1 MNTNVDSLNTR
12 NHIPVWIHCNQCK
25 LSTHSNEN
33 KLCVSDCGHVHCEQC
48 IYRVNQQNITNSDGN
63 TLICPMC
70 QTIAIFINLDQRLP
84 LELQKALTPVNV
96 HLADALKISE
106 FQLDQY
112 HSLIDHLKSSLSHV
126 NAKFEQL
133 QTKCFNLERYIHNL
147 NGRNLENEVM
157 KNKTLMNQL
166 NSMSKRSTTND
177 KVINLDDTSS
187 IGSTR
192 FSPSRLSFRPS
203 DGTRVSPHN
212 NPMNTRFNAKVGY
225 GTNMNHQNSLPS
237 NNAFRSPMTPKQPG
251 SSIRGQY
258 DSPLSAVGTFKVQS
272 NQQSAYVQSSKFQ
285 NGIRH
290 SSSPT
295 FISSNSKRPQTAS
308 NLQFSSSVKPS

>member
-1 MNTNVDSLNTR
+1 
-12 NHIPVWIHCNQCK
+12 
-25 LSTHSNEN
+25 
-33 KLCVSDCGHVHCEQC
+33 
-48 IYRVNQQNITNSDGN
+48 
-63 TLICPMC
+63 
-70 QTIAIFINLDQRLP
+70 
-84 LELQKALTPVNV
+84 
-96 HLADALKISE
+96 
-106 FQLDQY
+106 
-112 HSLIDHLKSSLSHV
+112 
-126 NAKFEQL
+126 
-133 QTKCFNLERYIHNL
+133 
-147 NGRNLENEVM
+147 
-157 KNKTLMNQL
+157 MNQL

-225 GTNMNHQNSLPS
+225 
-237 NNAFRSPMTPKQPG
+237 AFRSPMTPKQPG

-272 NQQSAYVQSSKFQ
+272 NQQSGISVVYALMQEAYVQSSKFQ